1 MCAFTAAD
9 ESTFRLSTFVSTVFH
24 DDVSGDVFEEH
35 TLDINATKAALGNR
49 VTDELPSAATPD
61 RPLTRLTYG
70 QLIDV
75 DLSNVTVT
83 YAQGTNN
90 LSFLMQLRGKNVQL
104 LS

>member
-35 TLDINATKAALGNR
+35 TLDINATKAALGNH

-61 RPLTRLTYG
+61 RPLTRLTYSR
-70 QLIDV
+70 LIDV
-75 DLSNVTVT
+75 NLSYVTVT

-90 LSFLMQLRGKNVQL
+90 LSFLMQLRGE
-104 LS
+104 